1 MDGSE
6 QWRCSVRG
14 KEPCSATVKQVGDT
28 FTIGPKLH
36 NHPAKPGILTAV
48 KIKAEIKSAANQELY
63 DSAESIV
70 KKVTDRYN
78 DADAPSPSR
87 PHMEIRITNRKRESA
102 RPKTPEDI
110 KFIPDQDFI
119 ERQIPE
125 PFLRADI
132 ISETS
137 RHIIFATDKKLELL
151 ANAKTWYIDGTFKIV
166 TKPFYQ
172 LVSIH
177 AFIKS
182 EGNIKQLPL
191 CFVLMS
197 GKKSMDYKKVINYES
212 HLLTVFQTV
221 KQHLPT
227 APKVSSFVVDFEKGL
242 WKGLRS
248 VFENPVIHGCSFHFA
263 QALYK
268 QVQKKGLQIST
279 LICTLVYGYW
289 FTIQCRRHRLS
300 VPEAERQGGR
310 FRLTAFFQYVN
321 DTWINNTTWPLQY
334 ITVFG
339 RSIRTNNDVE
349 RWHNRINRRAKN
361 SNLPFYLLVI
371 VLYTESFLDAQE
383 TLFEWRSSFKLHS
396 YKIRTKYGMSINIK
410 KTKVMV
416 VRKKKEQHTQG
427 IKITVDGQK
436 LEHVKEYTYLGSV
449 VNENAKCLIEVRK
462 RIGMAKTFFEW
473 RSSFKIAFVQNTYKI
488 RNEHKHKKD
497 ESNGS
502 KKKERTTHTRHK
514 NHSGWAKTG
523 TCQGVHLLRR
533 KLKFAGHVMRGRCET
548 LTQLVLEGLVEGKR
562 DRGRQRRVWG
572 DDLKEWTRSKNLGEV
587 KRKAENK
594 LVNALNWNA
603 NCHLSCNLFCFQ
615 GFMYSIDGEDILIQ
629 GTIAQLSLDNK
640 ATHSIFGLHETFY
653 GKSICISRYC
663 HCTGFMYSIDGE
675 DILIQGTIAQL
686 SLDNK
691 AAHSIFG
698 LHETFYGKSI
708 CISSIDG
715 EDILIQGTIAQL
727 SLDNKAAHSIFGL
740 HETFYGKTL
749 GILPCGRRLQ
759 QIVTTRPHTASTR
772 AVSSEADLELDAVAA
787 WIDDPTSKVTSN
799 RSVHQSGGGYEKAN
813 TFMISNSVLNAT
825 VAHGILL
832 NVCDGVESDV
842 RKVLNCVPIMPK
854 GGELYVVDCDALPNK
869 KRCDESL
876 VVPTPHGNS
885 KSGNEY
891 VPTKPSVIDQ
901 IKSNIDDLTKTAIV
915 VHNELKNTAKHRTDI
930 GLNVPRNVEQVKNL
944 LYKERRDKRI
954 TQDSLYNLIE
964 VAYHTENFVTQI
976 DIHPWLV
983 CIVGMPEIM
992 NELNDLLI
1000 CDTGETVKCYID
1012 TTYKLGELFVTV
1024 LCFQH
1029 TVYEK
1034 QPEIP
1039 AAFMLHVKRDQKY
1052 HERFLTVV
1060 KGKIPNLAKCDF
1072 PVTCDRE
1079 LGIKK
1084 SIQSNVA
1091 LHRSER
1097 FTFRIETFLFGTD
1110 CLKRYGRAAVGKWKL
1125 KQTCE
1130 FAGIEREE
1138 TEEAY
1143 NVRLRKL
1150 QLLKVGER
1158 VWIHNHV
1165 DRIWTRSGEIK
1176 QIRDSNHSFNIINF
1190 ISEFRIFVNFISLHL
1205 DLELVSN
1212 DSSSELSTNLA
1223 SFPPRRTALTLVN
1236 DLQSSES
1243 DKEFICF
1250 KR

>member
-248 VFENPVIHGCSFHFA
+248 V
-263 QALYK
+263 
-268 QVQKKGLQIST
+268 
-279 LICTLVYGYW
+279 
-289 FTIQCRRHRLS
+289 
-300 VPEAERQGGR
+300 
-310 FRLTAFFQYVN
+310 
-321 DTWINNTTWPLQY
+321 
-334 ITVFG
+334 
-339 RSIRTNNDVE
+339 
-349 RWHNRINRRAKN
+349 
-361 SNLPFYLLVI
+361 
-371 VLYTESFLDAQE
+371 
-383 TLFEWRSSFKLHS
+383 
-396 YKIRTKYGMSINIK
+396 
-410 KTKVMV
+410 
-416 VRKKKEQHTQG
+416 
-427 IKITVDGQK
+427 
-436 LEHVKEYTYLGSV
+436 
-449 VNENAKCLIEVRK
+449 
-462 RIGMAKTFFEW
+462 
-473 RSSFKIAFVQNTYKI
+473 
-488 RNEHKHKKD
+488 
-497 ESNGS
+497 
-502 KKKERTTHTRHK
+502 
-514 NHSGWAKTG
+514 
-523 TCQGVHLLRR
+523 R

>member
-197 GKKSMDYKKVINYES
+197 GKKSMDYKKV
-212 HLLTVFQTV
+212 FQTV

-248 VFENPVIHGCSFHFA
+248 V
-263 QALYK
+263 
-268 QVQKKGLQIST
+268 
-279 LICTLVYGYW
+279 
-289 FTIQCRRHRLS
+289 RRHRLS

-371 VLYTESFLDAQE
+371 VLYTEV
-383 TLFEWRSSFKLHS
+383 SSISTQLKL
-396 YKIRTKYGMSINIK
+396 IK
-410 KTKVMV
+410 EGKFRRHQ
-416 VRKKKEQHTQG
+416 RKQTDVTMKG
-427 IKITVDGQK
+427 
-436 LEHVKEYTYLGSV
+436 L
-449 VNENAKCLIEVRK
+449 NP
-462 RIGMAKTFFEW
+462 
-473 RSSFKIAFVQNTYKI
+473 
-488 RNEHKHKKD
+488 
-497 ESNGS
+497 
-502 KKKERTTHTRHK
+502 
-514 NHSGWAKTG
+514 
-523 TCQGVHLLRR
+523 
-533 KLKFAGHVMRGRCET
+533 GHVMRGRCET

>member
-197 GKKSMDYKKVINYES
+197 GKKSMDYKKV
-212 HLLTVFQTV
+212 FQTV

-248 VFENPVIHGCSFHFA
+248 LCPSVLAS
-263 QALYK
+263 
-268 QVQKKGLQIST
+268 
-279 LICTLVYGYW
+279 
-289 FTIQCRRHRLS
+289 RRHRLS

-436 LEHVKEYTYLGSV
+436 LEHVKEYTYL
-449 VNENAKCLIEVRK
+449 
-462 RIGMAKTFFEW
+462 
-473 RSSFKIAFVQNTYKI
+473 
-488 RNEHKHKKD
+488 
-497 ESNGS
+497 
-502 KKKERTTHTRHK
+502 
-514 NHSGWAKTG
+514 
-523 TCQGVHLLRR
+523 
-533 KLKFAGHVMRGRCET
+533 GHVMRGRCET

>member
-197 GKKSMDYKKVINYES
+197 GKKSMDYKKV
-212 HLLTVFQTV
+212 FQTV

-248 VFENPVIHGCSFHFA
+248 VFENP
-263 QALYK
+263 
-268 QVQKKGLQIST
+268 
-279 LICTLVYGYW
+279 
-289 FTIQCRRHRLS
+289 
-300 VPEAERQGGR
+300 
-310 FRLTAFFQYVN
+310 
-321 DTWINNTTWPLQY
+321 
-334 ITVFG
+334 
-339 RSIRTNNDVE
+339 
-349 RWHNRINRRAKN
+349 
-361 SNLPFYLLVI
+361 
-371 VLYTESFLDAQE
+371 SFLDAQE

-523 TCQGVHLLRR
+523 TCQGVHLLRCD
-533 KLKFAGHVMRGRCET
+533 MMMMM
-548 LTQLVLEGLVEGKR
+548 
-562 DRGRQRRVWG
+562 
-572 DDLKEWTRSKNLGEV
+572 
-587 KRKAENK
+587 K